1 MFHIVGV
8 TPEAPTLDAV
18 TDPAE
23 PVVRVRVGAAELART
38 WEELNSANV
47 TRTDLVA
54 LGNPHFSLTE
64 FARLADLCDGRTK
77 SPDVELVVTTSRS
90 IQAKA
95 ERAGLVARLEQ
106 FGARLVND
114 TCWCLIG
121 EPVVT
126 PSTRTITTNS
136 AKYAHYGPAAV
147 GRGFHLRSLGG
158 CVDAACS
165 GDAGS
170 TLPRWLGSA

>member
-1 MFHIVGV
+1 M
-8 TPEAPTLDAV
+8 
-18 TDPAE
+18 
-23 PVVRVRVGAAELART
+23 
-38 WEELNSANV
+38 
-47 TRTDLVA
+47 VA

-77 SPDVELVVTTSRS
+77 SLDVELVVTTSRS
-90 IQAKA
+90 TQARA
-95 ERAGLVARLEQ
+95 EQAGLVARLER

-126 PSTRTITTNS
+126 PSSRTITTSS

-147 GRGFHLRSLGG
+147 GRGFHLRSLAG
-158 CVDAACS
+158 CVEAACT

-170 TLPRWLGSA
+170 ALPTWLGSARHRAR